1 MKFLTSGKVKDVY
14 ELEHNLLL
22 FKFSNRVSAY
32 DVKFKD
38 EIPKKGEVLCKFAE
52 YWFNK
57 LDIPNHFVE
66 RRSDTEIVVKRI
78 NMLPIECVVRGYFY
92 GSLVSRWKDGKFSL
106 ENGVQTD
113 LAAKL
118 PSPIFDP
125 TKEKQSLFVL
135 DRVTLQNTG
144 GQPLTNITID
154 YGDGD
159 KDIIPTLKPGKT
171 IILSPPEGNSLQF
184 VGVTADGGI
193 DVYKAYREPIAMPG
207 MMGS

>member
-1 MKFLTSGKVKDVY
+1 MTLPAKSGT
-14 ELEHNLLL
+14 NLSLRKNIL
-22 FKFSNRVSAY
+22 
-32 DVKFKD
+32 
-38 EIPKKGEVLCKFAE
+38 I
-52 YWFNK
+52 
-57 LDIPNHFVE
+57 
-66 RRSDTEIVVKRI
+66 
-78 NMLPIECVVRGYFY
+78 
-92 GSLVSRWKDGKFSL
+92 GSGIAGTATIIILVITMAFPGSTTTADNSIM
-106 ENGVQTD
+106 V
-113 LAAKL
+113 
-118 PSPIFDP
+118 DP

-135 DRVTLQNTG
+135 ARVTLQNTG

-184 VGVTADGGI
+184 VRVTADGGV